1 MKKYITLIHGIHV
14 YPLLTPEQ
22 LGMIVG
28 TFKVGTVEATF
39 EIVELTDQQYLAE
52 KNKFENVES

>member
-1 MKKYITLIHGIHV
+1 MKKYITITNGVHV

-22 LGMIVG
+22 LGMVVG
-28 TFKVGTVEATF
+28 TLKVGTVEATF

-52 KNKFENVES
+52 KKQV